1 MKYVDELAKALSCHP
16 AVHRVDLL
24 TRLIRTPAALDQTL
38 PAAAAVSP
46 PLPPPQVKYVVEL
59 AKALSRHPAVHRVD
73 LLTRLIRD
81 PKVAPSYGELEEP
94 LTEREGE
101 MGGAYIC
108 RIKCG
113 PVDQY
118 LRWGWGLLF
127 PLCYQRGDW
136 LHCSLSW

>member
-1 MKYVDELAKALSCHP
+1 MLDVLSSHP
-16 AVHRVDLL
+16 L
-24 TRLIRTPAALDQTL
+24 TC
-38 PAAAAVSP
+38 
-46 PLPPPQVKYVVEL
+46 PLCAQVKYVVEL

-81 PKVAPSYGELEEP
+81 PKVASSYGELEEP

-113 PVDQY
+113 PVDTY
-118 LRWGWGLLF
+118 VRWVGAGLRCSGSGLLVCWSTSAEHAHTCQTV
-127 PLCYQRGDW
+127 L
-136 LHCSLSW
+136 

>member
-1 MKYVDELAKALSCHP
+1 MS
-16 AVHRVDLL
+16 
-24 TRLIRTPAALDQTL
+24 LDITL
-38 PAAAAVSP
+38 P
-46 PLPPPQVKYVVEL
+46 LLQVKYVVEL

-81 PKVAPSYGELEEP
+81 PKVAPSYGEVEEP

-113 PVDQY
+113 PVDNY
-118 LRWGWGLLF
+118 LR
-127 PLCYQRGDW
+127 
-136 LHCSLSW
+136 

>member
-1 MKYVDELAKALSCHP
+1 M
-16 AVHRVDLL
+16 
-24 TRLIRTPAALDQTL
+24 
-38 PAAAAVSP
+38 
-46 PLPPPQVKYVVEL
+46 VEL

-113 PVDQY
+113 PVDTY
-118 LRWGWGLLF
+118 LRWGGWMRALDDGCVYL
-127 PLCYQRGDW
+127 
-136 LHCSLSW
+136 

>member
-1 MKYVDELAKALSCHP
+1 MSLSCSPIWLHP
-16 AVHRVDLL
+16 HHHTTL
-24 TRLIRTPAALDQTL
+24 TLVPACLSN
-38 PAAAAVSP
+38 PASP
-46 PLPPPQVKYVVEL
+46 PLTPLPVRLLLLQVKYVVEL

-73 LLTRLIRD
+73 LLTRVIRD

-113 PVDQY
+113 PVDKY
-118 LRWGWGLLF
+118 LR
-127 PLCYQRGDW
+127 CA
-136 LHCSLSW
+136 

>member
-1 MKYVDELAKALSCHP
+1 MCSP
-16 AVHRVDLL
+16 R
-24 TRLIRTPAALDQTL
+24 L
-38 PAAAAVSP
+38 PAP
-46 PLPPPQVKYVVEL
+46 FLPVATTRPATQVKYVVEL

-94 LTEREGE
+94 LTEPEGM

-113 PVDQY
+113 PVDKY
-118 LRWGWGLLF
+118 LRCAGWGDGGGVCPWGRGGAAGQGVENLLT
-127 PLCYQRGDW
+127 PVGGGDGVTQQQAW
-136 LHCSLSW
+136 ATQ

>member
-1 MKYVDELAKALSCHP
+1 MEQPLLIGRCAAN
-16 AVHRVDLL
+16 L
-24 TRLIRTPAALDQTL
+24 TRTVPYITH
-38 PAAAAVSP
+38 SP
-46 PLPPPQVKYVVEL
+46 LPQVKYVVEL

-81 PKVAPSYGELEEP
+81 PKVAPSYGEVEEP

-113 PVDQY
+113 PVDNY
-118 LRWGWGLLF
+118 LR
-127 PLCYQRGDW
+127 
-136 LHCSLSW
+136 